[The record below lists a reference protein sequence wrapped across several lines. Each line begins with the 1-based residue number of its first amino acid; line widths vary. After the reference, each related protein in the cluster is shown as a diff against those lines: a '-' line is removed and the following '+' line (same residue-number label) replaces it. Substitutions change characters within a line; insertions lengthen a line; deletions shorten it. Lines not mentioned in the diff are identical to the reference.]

1 MLNLRKLENAV
12 FQNTKWWLSL
22 KSKSI
27 RKVNSTIL
35 KLFEAKPSILVNY
48 AYPSFSTKF
57 DIILRKCCKKNVC
70 KSVAYW
76 MTKQMPI
83 SPFTVFVANFLD
95 HIVVAKTNSDE
106 VFFSLY
112 HSDIILF
119 STSFLSNIFQNPQ
132 IKLYG
137 TKIKHSKRLSSLTF
151 FPNIV

>member
-22 KSKSI
+22 KSTSI
-27 RKVNSTIL
+27 RGVDSTIL
-35 KLFEAKPSILVNY
+35 KLFEAKHSILVKH
-48 AYPSFSTKF
+48 AHPSFSTKF
-57 DIILRKCCKKNVC
+57 DIILRKCCKKTFVKVLHIEWRNRC
-70 KSVAYW
+70 QFRLSLFLLLISW
-76 MTKQMPI
+76 TTLSLQKQ
-83 SPFTVFVANFLD
+83 TVM
-95 HIVVAKTNSDE
+95 K
-106 VFFSLY
+106 FFSHY
-112 HSDIILF
+112 IILF